1 MVTVHLWLVVE
12 NAIKQIKDKRYYEKF
27 QGKDKKINLIGVGF
41 DDKIKNIKEWKQ
53 EEFNK

>member
-12 NAIKQIKDKRYYEKF
+12 NAIKQLKDKRYYEKF
-27 QGKDKKINLIGVGF
+27 QGKDKKINLIGVCF